1 MQYCSSI
8 HNRSPGGTP
17 HQTAGSRSGGRALRN
32 IPARNAA
39 KRTQIW
45 VRPASRSGRGS
56 ILPPG
61 ADLWR
66 AAPTAAPHSYAPE
79 IGRASSRERVCQ
91 YVYISVVAVSLQK
104 KNVNYKTHQTHF
116 VEGTTQSTKVINICL
131 N

>member
-66 AAPTAAPHSYAPE
+66 AAPTAAPHWYAPVPPARSE
-79 IGRASSRERVCQ
+79 EHTSELQSLMRNTYA
-91 YVYISVVAVSLQK
+91 VYGL
-104 KNVNYKTHQTHF
+104 KTKYNARIN
-116 VEGTTQSTKVINICL
+116 TKL
-131 N
+131 NTVTN